1 MSRYFLLPPRESQG
15 SEPIHNGF
23 RPPSRSTSKLNSP
36 YSIREAHCS
45 LSAKACDAMGNAM
58 ACSRLHTIQCISL
71 HLYLKASSLGL
82 ITPITFFLFFS
93 RRSTGH
99 LKHVKILLSVCF
111 TTCMF
116 GAILL
121 QPVSLLAHGSV
132 DLVATDRS
140 IYWTL

>member
-1 MSRYFLLPPRESQG
+1 MSRHLLLLSRESQG
-15 SEPIHNGF
+15 SEPIYNGV
-23 RPPSRSTSKLNSP
+23 RPPSRSTSTLSSR

-45 LSAKACDAMGNAM
+45 PPVKACDAMGNAM
-58 ACSRLHTIQCISL
+58 VCSIPHTIQCISSY
-71 HLYLKASSLGL
+71 LYLKASSLGL
-82 ITPITFFLFFS
+82 IMPMTFFLFFS
-93 RRSTGH
+93 RRSRGH
-99 LKHVKILLSVCF
+99 LNHVKILLFVCF

-116 GAILL
+116 GVILL